1 MQGFFLVFVLTS
13 PLFVNAIYSYEN
25 GIVKCP
31 QPTIPGGTFTLT
43 IDGVDTTFTK
53 VNRSMLDE
61 IIFAG
66 DYENLTT
73 SCTTGVTN
81 MYNMFFE
88 KDTFNHNISTW
99 DTSIVTNMSGMF
111 AGASNFNLSISKW
124 DTSNVQTMFAMFGGA
139 GKFNQD
145 ISNWTTS
152 SVTNMS
158 WMFKEARSFNSDI
171 SKWNTSSVADMSYMF
186 ADASSFNSDI
196 STWDTSSVL
205 KMNVMFAYAQ
215 NFKSD
220 ISNWTISSVKT
231 MSFMFLGAEKF
242 NSDISTWD
250 TSSVLDM
257 NYMLYNASSFN
268 QSLTNWCINISEP
281 TNFATNSLLE
291 SYTEFQPLWNGTGCE
306 NKCYNGIRNTS
317 DYSCICNPGFY
328 GSSCEGAITTTPQPD
343 TSTDN
348 NRIYLIIGLVLG
360 AGTLFGLS
368 LAVYLRCKKVF
379 HTRGFNFQNIPL
391 VENND
396 L

>member
-1 MQGFFLVFVLTS
+1 MQAFFLVFVLTS

-31 QPTIPGGTFTLT
+31 LPTDVGQTFYVHELELHF
-43 IDGVDTTFTK
+43 IK
-53 VNRSMLDE
+53 VNRTMLESYRDSNQ
-61 IIFAG
+61 F
-66 DYENLTT
+66 DNFST

-81 MYNMFFE
+81 MYNMFYD
-88 KDTFNHNISTW
+88 KATFNHNISTW
-99 DTSIVTNMSGMF
+99 DTSSVTNMSAMF
-111 AGASNFNLSISKW
+111 LSASDFNLSISKW
-124 DTSNVQTMFAMFGGA
+124 DTSKVQTMFAMFGGT
-139 GKFNQD
+139 GNFNQD

-171 SKWNTSSVADMSYMF
+171 SKWNTSSVGDMSYMF

-196 STWDTSSVL
+196 STWDTSSVEN
-205 KMNVMFAYAQ
+205 MNVMFAYAQ
-215 NFKSD
+215 NFNSD
-220 ISNWTISSVKT
+220 ISNWTISSVET

-291 SYTEFQPLWNGTGCE
+291 SYTEFKPLWNGTGCE
-306 NKCYNGIRNTS
+306 NKCYNGIRNTT
-317 DYSCICNPGFY
+317 DYSCICDPGFY

-360 AGTLFGLS
+360 AGTLFGLA
-368 LAVYLRCKKVF
+368 LAVYLRCKKVI
-379 HTRGFNFQNIPL
+379 HTIPVNL
-391 VENND
+391 EQFKLIESHD